1 MPTPAYPE
9 PWPNEPT
16 PRPITEILHDFDQAA
31 SGTSDIDIHSVLWE
45 LLRDTCDS
53 YSAALAEQTA
63 LSHGEIAQINTTVA
77 DYLTNT
83 YS

>member
-1 MPTPAYPE
+1 MPTAAYPE
-9 PWPNEPT
+9 PWPNEPDA
-16 PRPITEILHDFDQAA
+16 RPIGEVLRDFDQAA
-31 SGTSDIDIHSVLWE
+31 SGTSDIDIRSVLWE

-53 YSAALAEQTA
+53 YSAALAEQTT